1 MIDYLPQQWQSG
13 NSSAIQHS
21 IFCWYERW
29 PDVYKIVMPHY
40 SQNDINNFEY
50 EKTNFKTVR
59 ARQTAWAYVGSLT
72 NTRNRNIICN

>member
-1 MIDYLPQQWQSG
+1 MIDYLPQQWQPG

-50 EKTNFKTVR
+50 EKTVILKLSERGRPHGLMLEV
-59 ARQTAWAYVGSLT
+59 
-72 NTRNRNIICN
+72 